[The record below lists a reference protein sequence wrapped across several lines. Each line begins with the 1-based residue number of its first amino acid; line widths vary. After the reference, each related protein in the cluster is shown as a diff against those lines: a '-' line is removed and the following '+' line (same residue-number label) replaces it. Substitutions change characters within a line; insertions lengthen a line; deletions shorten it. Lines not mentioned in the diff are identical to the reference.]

1 MLVWHP
7 DGIVEFRFFRPGAH
21 RVHLVGD
28 FNGWEASATV
38 MFLEPSGDWV
48 RCLRLQRGTYRF
60 KYLADGEWFPDYAAF
75 GVEWGPLGVNSVAV
89 IDEAVLSSGGSV
101 SKSALAAAG
110 KLKALSRS
118 KCTNHAGGQTDGPEK
133 SVSQ

>member
-7 DGIVEFRFFRPGAH
+7 DGVVEFRFFRPGAR

-28 FNGWEASATV
+28 FNKWDLSATM
-38 MFLEPSGDWV
+38 MFREPDGNWV
-48 RCLRLQRGTYRF
+48 RCLRLERGTYRF

-89 IDEAVLSSGGSV
+89 IDEAVSSSGRND
-101 SKSALAAAG
+101 
-110 KLKALSRS
+110 LKPAVGCVR
-118 KCTNHAGGQTDGPEK
+118 
-133 SVSQ
+133 